1 MLCNIEPTNDRLNMR
16 LTICIFAIFA
26 VIFLLGCPSPS
37 RLEGP
42 YALVESGCD
51 STTIH
56 KSHLLLKSDGTY
68 DQHHELKNGQVID
81 VVGQRWRFHNGVVE
95 LDGFRLDGTGEH
107 KPTIVRVEADA
118 RRPPYIK
125 LPNSNCYYTGPK

>member
-1 MLCNIEPTNDRLNMR
+1 MLCNIEPNNERLNMR
-16 LTICIFAIFA
+16 FTICIFAI
-26 VIFLLGCPSPS
+26 VSGMFLSACPSPS

-42 YALVESGCD
+42 YGLVENGCD
-51 STTIH
+51 STAIH
-56 KSHLLLKSDGTY
+56 KSHLQLKSDGTY

-81 VVGQRWRFHNGVVE
+81 VMGQRWRFHSGAVE
-95 LDGFRLDGTGEH
+95 LEGFRLDGTGEH
-107 KPTIVRVEADA
+107 KATTVRVKADP